1 MQNLEI
7 ACKQTP
13 TAAPLKLILNANAV
27 ESGAGGEKSHVYG
40 VGEVA
45 TAKEGEVAEGGHGCR
60 NAENE
65 GEFECGRG

>member
-1 MQNLEI
+1 MTIVVGLSCCLCI
-7 ACKQTP
+7 P
-13 TAAPLKLILNANAV
+13 AV